1 MEWAIYFL
9 GIVSKVEGVTCFI
22 SVFLGLGLLLL
33 GFVILCEANTSYS
46 KWENDGVKF
55 LLRLFRGG
63 VYIFAVT
70 LGIYLTVPNSKTLAA
85 MYVIPAITQNEQ
97 LRHISENSLQA
108 LEKLT
113 QKWIQDIA
121 SENTK

>member
-9 GIVSKVEGVTCFI
+9 GIVSKVEEVTCLF
-22 SVFLGLGLLLL
+22 SVFIGLGLLLL
-33 GFVILCEANTSYS
+33 GFVMVCEVNTSYY
-46 KWENDGVKF
+46 KWDDDNVKV
-55 LLRLFRGG
+55 LLRWFIRGC
-63 VYIFAVT
+63 YTFAVI
-70 LGIYLTVPNSKTLAA
+70 LGIYFVVPNSKTLAA